1 MLGGAI
7 LRLIFNDNSDLAIDQ
22 IIEVFSPENRE
33 RAASSSLIVSIQDS
47 EETSLDLGERFS
59 EEVVSIIK
67 LEKEGQIVATYEG
80 YSLDNISHRITSDE
94 STIEIT
100 FTSIL
105 YSDSNNQP

>member
-1 MLGGAI
+1 M
-7 LRLIFNDNSDLAIDQ
+7 RLIFNDNSDLAIDQ
-22 IIEVFSPENRE
+22 IIEVFSPKTKEHF
-33 RAASSSLIVSIQDS
+33 ASSSLIISIQAS

-59 EEVVSIIK
+59 EETISVIK
-67 LEKEGQIVATYEG
+67 LEKEGQVVATYEG

-105 YSDSNNQP
+105 YSDSNN